1 MTGPANMV
9 EGGGAAAL
17 DFEAS
22 AIVAAHAAAIK
33 MDAARKALLAE
44 KLAIA
49 TAEWRAEVQA
59 MIEAPDIGSK
69 DRRTLRM
76 ILRWKKPG
84 RSGIAIVAEIKA
96 RQAQRQRA
104 A

>member
-44 KLAIA
+44 KLADELFDPDRYVGWVNLTDYGKA
-49 TAEWRAEVQA
+49 PYRKTALAVIEALLAEVR
-59 MIEAPDIGSK
+59 K
-69 DRRTLRM
+69 
-76 ILRWKKPG
+76 
-84 RSGIAIVAEIKA
+84 
-96 RQAQRQRA
+96 
-104 A
+104 